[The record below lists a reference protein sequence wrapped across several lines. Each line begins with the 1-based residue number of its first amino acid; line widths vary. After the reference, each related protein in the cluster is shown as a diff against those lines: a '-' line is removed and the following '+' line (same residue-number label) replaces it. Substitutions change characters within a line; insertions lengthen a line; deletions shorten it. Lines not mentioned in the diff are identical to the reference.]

1 MLEKSEV
8 VQGGKT
14 VVRDVEI
21 VVVEAVSSHLVLVMG
36 ERDGVRE
43 VGGRV
48 KTGVHDGGDRWRCRD
63 VSAFLE
69 AWTQHVRK
77 VR

>member
-21 VVVEAVSSHLVLVMG
+21 VVVEAVSSRLVLVMG
-36 ERDGVRE
+36 ERDGVRG
-43 VGGRV
+43 VGG
-48 KTGVHDGGDRWRCRD
+48 
-63 VSAFLE
+63 
-69 AWTQHVRK
+69 
-77 VR
+77 